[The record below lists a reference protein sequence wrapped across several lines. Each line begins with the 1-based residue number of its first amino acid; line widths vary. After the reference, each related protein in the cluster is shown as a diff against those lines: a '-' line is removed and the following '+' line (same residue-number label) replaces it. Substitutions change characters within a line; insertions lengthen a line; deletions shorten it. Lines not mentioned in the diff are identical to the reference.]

1 MDELRTR
8 KLRQILV
15 DFHTVTG
22 QHIAIFYSD
31 FQWVAEYPDQQCE
44 MCRLIRGSEEGE
56 RRCSRCDAYGM
67 EQACKKKSVAMYTCH
82 AGLIEVCAPIID
94 DDEVL
99 GYIMLG
105 QLLSNEDRRLQWASI
120 KKRCEPLD
128 CSAKDL
134 HQAFQKMKQVSPE
147 VLGATS
153 RIMMACVGY
162 IRLEQL
168 MKRQSS
174 ARWQDIQQYINTH
187 LIAPFTLQ
195 EMAEELHISVATI
208 CKTVK
213 RNTGKTVGQLV
224 TEDRVRRA
232 QQYLSSSERPVAE
245 IAEIVGVE
253 DYNYFTRIF
262 RRQTGMTPTQYR
274 RRVRNAK

>member
-22 QHIAIFYSD
+22 QHIAIFDSD
-31 FQWVAEYPDQQCE
+31 FRLITEYPDQQCE
-44 MCRLIRGSEEGE
+44 FCTLIRTDSKGLN
-56 RRCSRCDAYGM
+56 RCRQCDHYGM
-67 EQACKKKSVAMYTCH
+67 TMAREKNAVAMYTCH
-82 AGLIEVCAPIID
+82 AGLVEVCAPISD
-94 DDEVL
+94 EGEVL

-105 QLLSNEDRRLQWASI
+105 QLLTDEERKMQWAAI
-120 KKRCEPLD
+120 KKRCEPLG
-128 CSAKDL
+128 CSAKEL
-134 HQAFQKMKQVSPE
+134 HQAFQKMKQVSPD
-147 VLGATS
+147 VLSATS
-153 RIMMACVGY
+153 RLMMACVGY

-174 ARWQDIQQYINTH
+174 ARWQEIQGYISDH
-187 LIAPFTLQ
+187 LIVPFTLQ
-195 EMAEELHISVATI
+195 EMAESLDISVATI

-213 RNTGKTVGQLV
+213 RTTGKTVGQLV
-224 TEDRVRRA
+224 TEDRIRRA
-232 QQYLSSSERPVAE
+232 QQYLTGTERPVAE
-245 IAEIVGVE
+245 ISEIVGIE

-274 RRVRNAK
+274 RIAKITK

>member
-15 DFHTVTG
+15 DFHTITG
-22 QHIAIFYSD
+22 QHIAVFDSD
-31 FQWVAEYPDQQCE
+31 FQWIIEYPEHQCDL
-44 MCRLIRGSEEGE
+44 CTLIRASDEGLK
-56 RRCSRCDAYGM
+56 RCRHCDHYGM
-67 EQACKKKSVAMYTCH
+67 ETARDKNAVAMYTCH

-94 DDEVL
+94 EDEIL
-99 GYIMLG
+99 GYVMLG
-105 QLLSNEDRRLQWASI
+105 QLLTDEDRRKQWATI
-120 KKRCEPLD
+120 KKRCEPLE
-128 CSAKDL
+128 CPPRDL

-153 RIMMACVGY
+153 RIMLACVGY

-195 EMAEELHISVATI
+195 EMADELHVSIATI

-245 IAEIVGVE
+245 IAEIVGIE

-262 RRQTGMTPTQYR
+262 RRQTGVTPTQYR
-274 RRVRNAK
+274 RQAKNAK